1 MGALGMRVSYD
12 YPGGAIVHRDP
23 GKKFWQDGNKSD
35 TSLFQSEMLA
45 ERPDDPV
52 LVVEGEKDAQTV
64 TFHFPTH
71 VAVSPRQGAHTDARR
86 FDWSPLKGRDV
97 TIVADNDEQ
106 GRAHAEK
113 VRALLTNV
121 AGSVR
126 VKLPAAG
133 KDLTDHYQNSKSI
146 DELIDAAPAES
157 TRCTRSLAVTF
168 GDQVKAKPIEWMID
182 DWIPWGFLTLLAGRE
197 GLGKSTIACK
207 IAAERTQQGERVI
220 YLASEDSIDHVV
232 APRLQAA
239 GADMANVL
247 FLNVVTEHSDTGT
260 VEFPADL
267 DAVEDLIVEHDVRL
281 VVLDAVTSVVSQSV
295 AGDGN
300 NDRRI
305 RAVLEPMAA
314 VAARRSIVMLGL
326 CHFGKKESADTGKL
340 MMGSIAWSQVARS
353 VLAVAADE
361 DAGHLVVTNT
371 KANLAKR
378 KRSEAV
384 EIVTR
389 SITDAIE
396 IGAAEWRGETGTS
409 ATDLLGDAD
418 EREERS
424 EVQNWIYDYLL
435 LHPDSWSREVKREG
449 VKALGGSERRI
460 AREANKIG
468 VKVRDGAEMPRKTY
482 WSLPNSEDSTPGSVL
497 TVPTVPTGDDL
508 HKRDVPTGI
517 QSGQGVPTGIQ
528 SGHSVFP
535 VQAQLGQSGQWGHD
549 SEHKCIACSEDLI
562 FADDIADG
570 FHAADPAC
578 TEAARKAAS

>member
-1 MGALGMRVSYD
+1 MRVSYD
-12 YPGGAIVHRDP
+12 YPGGAIVHREP

-35 TSLFQSEMLA
+35 TSLFQSELLA

-133 KDLTDHYQNSKSI
+133 KDLTDHYQNGKSI

-157 TRCTRSLAVTF
+157 TRRTRSLAVTF

-207 IAAERTQQGERVI
+207 IAAERTQEGERVI

-267 DAVEDLIVEHDVRL
+267 DAVEDLIVEHDVRM

-300 NDRRI
+300 NDRKI

-314 VAARRSIVMLGL
+314 VAARQNIAMLGL

-361 DAGHLVVTNT
+361 DSGQLVITNT
-371 KANLAKR
+371 KSNLAR
-378 KRSEAV
+378 QKRSEAV

-389 SITDAIE
+389 SIDGGIE
-396 IGAAEWRGETGTS
+396 IGAAEWRGEARTT
-409 ATDLLGDAD
+409 ATELLASAD

-424 EVQNWIYDYLL
+424 EVENWIDDYLKEN
-435 LHPDSWSREVKREG
+435 PDSPSADVKRECVKETGCSRSAVDRAARKLG
-449 VKALGGSERRI
+449 V
-460 AREANKIG
+460 
-468 VKVRDGAEMPRKTY
+468 VKESRGMPRRTF
-482 WSLPNSEDSTPGSVL
+482 WSLPADATDATDATARDQGKRVDA
-497 TVPTVPTGDDL
+497 TGVQL
-508 HKRDVPTGI
+508 HHADVTGLQLHHDVPAVHSQLR
-517 QSGQGVPTGIQ
+517 QSR
-528 SGHSVFP
+528 
-535 VQAQLGQSGQWGHD
+535 QLRHGCMSCGG
-549 SEHKCIACSEDLI
+549 DLVYPE
-562 FADDIADG
+562 DIAYG